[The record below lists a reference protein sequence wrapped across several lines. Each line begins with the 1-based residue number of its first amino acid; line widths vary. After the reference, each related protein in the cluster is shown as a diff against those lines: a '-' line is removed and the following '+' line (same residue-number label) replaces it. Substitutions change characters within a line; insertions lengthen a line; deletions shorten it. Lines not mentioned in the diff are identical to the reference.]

1 MYNDGGKV
9 ALSDP
14 ELIALEQIVSVVQET
29 AFYHSSS
36 FSVSEIKALKTLI
49 FQWPAEL
56 VFPALDLLR
65 LVLVHPQG
73 PSALGES
80 TLVELVGR
88 MLHLGLQSK
97 GANGEDLP
105 AATRMLALR
114 VLANMFLQEA
124 GRKALLARKDE
135 VSACHHFE
143 LFERMAVLTFALMI
157 QVLAKL
163 QEFIVFRQKTVAL
176 SLATVLLK

>member
-1 MYNDGGKV
+1 MV
-9 ALSDP
+9 LSDP
-14 ELIALEQIVSVVQET
+14 DLIALEQIVSVVQET

-36 FSVSEIKALKTLI
+36 FSVSEIKALKTLV

-80 TLVELVGR
+80 TMVELVGR
-88 MLHLGLQSK
+88 MLHLGLQQK

-105 AATRMLALR
+105 VATRMLALR
-114 VLANMFLQEA
+114 VLANMFLQET

-135 VSACHHFE
+135 VFGCCYLE
-143 LFERMAVLTFALMI
+143 LCERMALLTL
-157 QVLAKL
+157 
-163 QEFIVFRQKTVAL
+163 AL
-176 SLATVLLK
+176 SFRCWRSCKSSSCSARRPSR